1 MPKGRYLTEA
11 VKDAIW
17 ELRAEG
23 LSDRE
28 IGRHLGVARGTVS
41 NHLAR
46 AGGIRPRARRRP
58 ERCLSLAEREEISR
72 GIARGHSDRAIGRAL
87 GRSHT
92 TIGREIERCGGRAR
106 YRAHAAEREAWRRSR
121 RPRSTKLELCPELRR
136 VIEGRLEEDH
146 SPEQIAGRLLLAYP
160 DNEAMH
166 VSHET
171 IYRALYVQGRGAL
184 RRELTRHLRR
194 GRSRRYAR
202 SQSSKRQG
210 QGKLTE
216 MVMISERPPEVED
229 RAVPGHWE
237 GDLLMGN
244 RQSAVAIATLV
255 ERQTRYLQLVALPEG
270 TDANRVADALAA
282 SITALPAQLRRSL
295 TWDQGS
301 EMSEHRRFSVE
312 SGVEV
317 YFCDPRSPWQRG
329 SNENT
334 NGLLRQYFPRRK
346 SLADITQEHLDQIAD
361 KLNRRPRKTLGFRTP
376 AEKLADLIDGLGETA
391 ER

>member
-1 MPKGRYLTEA
+1 MPKGYALSEA
-11 VKDAIW
+11 TKEAIW
-17 ELRAEG
+17 ELRAQG
-23 LSDRE
+23 LSERE
-28 IGRHLGVARGTVS
+28 IARQHGLGQNTVS
-41 NHLAR
+41 LYLR
-46 AGGIRPRARRRP
+46 ALGGIRPRARRRAK
-58 ERCLSLAEREEISR
+58 RCLSLDQREEISR
-72 GIARGHSDRAIGRAL
+72 GIARGHSARAIARAL

-92 TIGREIERCGGRAR
+92 TIAREINRCGGRTR
-106 YRAHAAEREAWRRSR
+106 YRAHAAEREARRR
-121 RPRSTKLELCPELRR
+121 ACRPRQTKLELCPELRR
-136 VIEGRLEEDH
+136 VVEERLGHDH
-146 SPEQIAGRLLLAYP
+146 SPEQIAGWLRLAYP
-160 DNEAMH
+160 DNEAMQ

-171 IYRALYVQGRGAL
+171 IYRALYVQARGAL
-184 RRELTRHLRR
+184 RHELTRHLRR

-202 SQSSKRQG
+202 SQSSKRSG
-210 QGKLTE
+210 QGKLTD

-244 RQSAVAIATLV
+244 RQSAAAIATLV
-255 ERQTRYLQLVALPEG
+255 ERQTRYLQLVALEG
-270 TDANRVADALAA
+270 TEAERVADALAR
-282 SITALPAQLRRSL
+282 SITTLPAQLRRSL

-301 EMSEHRRFSVE
+301 EMSEHRRFRIE

-346 SLADITQEHLDQIAD
+346 SLAGVTQEHLDEVAD
-361 KLNRRPRKTLGFRTP
+361 KLNRRPRKTLGFKSP
-376 AEKLADLIDGLGETA
+376 AQKLAELIDGLGESAA